1 MMDKSIDSRIFGDR
15 TILDQIQKGNGVT
28 AGFDYLRVALALAVL
43 VWHSIILTSGSLAV
57 YRALWSGPFRFLVAA
72 ILPMFFALSGF
83 LVAGSL
89 ERTRLHQFAILRVLR
104 LAPALAVEVALSAL
118 VLGALFTTLPL
129 RDYLTSPGLGEYFGN
144 ILGLVHFT
152 LPGVFEQ
159 NRVPRVVN
167 SQLWTIPFELEC
179 YVSLVI
185 VSLLMGLRHR
195 RVFVALLAL
204 FSLAATA
211 GAVLNNLVSPF
222 APLQGRVLV
231 VAFLAGVGI
240 HLYRDRIPYSS
251 AIGAVAAIA
260 SMALLQIA
268 DTAYLAVFPVAYL
281 TVWIGLMRPPKIPF
295 GDLSYGVYLFHF
307 PVEQT
312 IAHLFPGVG
321 CWWRMTLMALPPTL
335 LCAWLSWNL
344 IEQPVLSR
352 KKLILAGVD
361 RACSALAE
369 LARPFLRAGER
380 QPAVRREPKLWIS

>member
-1 MMDKSIDSRIFGDR
+1 MIDRSIVSRILGDR
-15 TILDQIQKGNGVT
+15 TLLDEIQKGNGVT
-28 AGFDYLRVALALAVL
+28 AGFDYLRFGLALAVL
-43 VWHSIILTSGSLAV
+43 VWHSVILTSGSLAV

-83 LVAGSL
+83 LVTGSFV
-89 ERTRLHQFAILRVLR
+89 RTRLHQFAILRVLR
-104 LAPALAVEVALSAL
+104 LAPALAFEVALSAL

-129 RDYLTSPGLGEYFGN
+129 RDYLTSPELGLYFGN

-152 LPGVFEQ
+152 LPGVFDH

-179 YVSLVI
+179 YVSLAI
-185 VSLLMGLRHR
+185 VSLLMGLRYR
-195 RVFVALLAL
+195 RLFVALLAL
-204 FSLAATA
+204 FLLAATA
-211 GAVLNNLVSPF
+211 GAILRNSVSPF

-231 VAFLAGVGI
+231 AAFLAGVAI

-251 AIGAVAAIA
+251 VIGVGAAIA
-260 SMALLQIA
+260 SMVLLQIA
-268 DTAYLAVFPVAYL
+268 DTAYLAAFPIAYL

-312 IAHLFPGVG
+312 VAHLFPDVG

-344 IEQPVLSR
+344 IEQPILNR
-352 KKLILAGVD
+352 KTLILTGVD
-361 RACSALAE
+361 RACSGLAE
-369 LARPFLRAGER
+369 LARAILRGGEKR
-380 QPAVRREPKLWIS
+380 PSVSASR